1 MTTATL
7 DLEVVISGTYKI
19 ELTTPSGIL
28 STGITAGDEKRVELL
43 VKNTGSAI
51 LKGLKLTATKPA
63 GWDVIFNPAQIDDL
77 EAGKS
82 AQVFA
87 TLKADDKAIAGD
99 YVTTLTA
106 SIPEVSSSASFRV
119 SVKTPMIWGWIGILI
134 IIGAFASV
142 YYLFRK
148 YGRR

>member
-7 DLEVVISGTYKI
+7 NLEVVITGTFKI
-19 ELTTPSGIL
+19 ELTTPTGIL
-28 STGITAGDEKRVELL
+28 STDITAGDEKRVELL
-43 VKNTGSAI
+43 VKNTGSA
-51 LKGLKLTATKPA
+51 LVKGVKLTATKPA
-63 GWDVIFNPAQIDDL
+63 NWDVIFNPAQIDEL

-87 TLKADDKAIAGD
+87 TIKADEKAIAGD
-99 YVTTLTA
+99 YVTTMTA

-119 SVKTPMIWGWIGILI
+119 SVKTPMLWGWVGILI
-134 IIGAFASV
+134 IMGALASV